1 MIVAFNPVGQQAIGN
16 GYTYVFQGF
25 PVAAP
30 PVSTGGDGS
39 PLQLGYVRETF
50 LGGNPNL
57 GGF

>member
-1 MIVAFNPVGQQAIGN
+1 MIIAFNPVGQQAIGN

-30 PVSTGGDGS
+30 PVSGGLDHN
-39 PLQLGYVRETF
+39 LQLGYTRETF
-50 LGGNPNL
+50 IGGSPNL

>member
-16 GYTYVFQGF
+16 GYAYVFQGF

-30 PVSTGGDGS
+30 PSAGGDDTR
-39 PLQLGYVRETF
+39 LQLGYAKETF
-50 LGGNPNL
+50 IGGNPNL